1 MLTEKESRMKSRTRI
16 ASTLMVVLMAVQG
29 LAAAAKEIPA
39 KLPDP
44 DGKAPDTTKSRSR
57 STSWRVSPTW
67 WAWALSAA
75 PDPAT
80 AAST

>member
-1 MLTEKESRMKSRTRI
+1 MLKEKESRMKSRTRI

-44 DGKAPDTTKSRSR
+44 DGKAPDTTKPVKASR
-57 STSWRVSPTW
+57 TCW
-67 WAWALSAA
+67 
-75 PDPAT
+75 
-80 AAST
+80 